1 MQAVDWPS
9 LLHGCNAESRTARE
23 DSNIFH
29 YRWELEH
36 KTIRSQQNISFL
48 VGKPYFENIQY
59 NSPIEIYD
67 DNTVD
72 EMVKIM
78 NNGGVGGG
86 ANGAA
91 GIGAGVG
98 ANGGGIGGKKEM
110 EEEVEA
116 ESGATSNMGWSVKNV
131 TTSNHVYKKD
141 KPASWT
147 NM

>member
-1 MQAVDWPS
+1 MS
-9 LLHGCNAESRTARE
+9 
-23 DSNIFH
+23 
-29 YRWELEH
+29 
-36 KTIRSQQNISFL
+36 

-78 NNGGVGGG
+78 NNGAVGAG
-86 ANGAA
+86 ANGAV

-98 ANGGGIGGKKEM
+98 ANGNGGGGGVGGKREA
-110 EEEVEA
+110 EEVESA
-116 ESGATSNMGWSVKNV
+116 SGATSNMGWSVKNV

-141 KPASWT
+141 KPVSWT

>member
-1 MQAVDWPS
+1 MRNGA
-9 LLHGCNAESRTARE
+9 TA
-23 DSNIFH
+23 
-29 YRWELEH
+29 
-36 KTIRSQQNISFL
+36 TIRSLQNISLL

-78 NNGGVGGG
+78 NNGGVGAG

-91 GIGAGVG
+91 GIGAGIGAVIG

-110 EEEVEA
+110 EEVED

>member
-1 MQAVDWPS
+1 MRAERTVGK
-9 LLHGCNAESRTARE
+9 LL
-23 DSNIFH
+23 D
-29 YRWELEH
+29 
-36 KTIRSQQNISFL
+36 QNISLL

-86 ANGAA
+86 ANGLA
-91 GIGAGVG
+91 GIGAGIG

-110 EEEVEA
+110 EVVEA
-116 ESGATSNMGWSVKNV
+116 DGTTSNMGWSVKNV
-131 TTSNHVYKKD
+131 TTSSHVYKKD
-141 KPASWT
+141 NPVLWT

>member
-1 MQAVDWPS
+1 MRAERTVGK
-9 LLHGCNAESRTARE
+9 LL
-23 DSNIFH
+23 D
-29 YRWELEH
+29 
-36 KTIRSQQNISFL
+36 QNISLL

-86 ANGAA
+86 ANGLA
-91 GIGAGVG
+91 GIGAGIG

-110 EEEVEA
+110 EVVEA
-116 ESGATSNMGWSVKNV
+116 DGGATSNMGWSVKNV
-131 TTSNHVYKKD
+131 TTSSHVYKKD
-141 KPASWT
+141 NPVLWT